1 MLLPCFK
8 HLHAKVVAYST
19 SEIQFM
25 IESNKTLWQIELS
38 NLDIL
43 YFMSFELG
51 DNFLRNVV

>member
-8 HLHAKVVAYST
+8 HLHTEVVAYST

-38 NLDIL
+38 ILDIL

-51 DNFLRNVV
+51 DNFLQNVV